1 MDFIVQTYKLNSNED
16 FFYAF
21 KTADS
26 RFAEKWGKNQ
36 VNLSAS
42 IFGNFMHFFLML
54 VKDPRNIHD
63 GLMKR
68 LLRRKSIR
76 VLCVEG
82 FFSILSETI
91 GEYFDKSART
101 SELLNFLRKLAS
113 PKIFFIDESVSIR
126 IINLKVLKLLG
137 TVAYVSQDVAY
148 DRYNFGNN
156 VITKTLMYKLESDA
170 VAISDLVVAC
180 SERDRVKYLEMGARK
195 VIFYP
200 NIYPISEFEPA
211 SKDPDPC
218 ISIVLKGC
226 WGSKVNKSLEEVFK
240 ALSRINK
247 SIKVNLIGI
256 DSQYVPKNLELHH
269 YEYVPNKI
277 DYLTLLSKSWIGI
290 NIGIHLGGTNERK
303 YDYAMA
309 GLVIFS
315 DAFGSRG
322 DFLPH
327 EYTFV
332 DRQDLTAKLEQILEY
347 GKELIEE
354 MGLKNRKQAID
365 LAERQRKNLL
375 TKVSEL
381 VDLQS

>member
-1 MDFIVQTYKLNSNED
+1 MDFIVQTFKLNSNED
-16 FFYAF
+16 YFYAF
-21 KTADS
+21 RRSDS
-26 RFAEKWGKNQ
+26 RFAEKWEKNQ
-36 VNLSAS
+36 VDLAAS
-42 IFGNFMHFFLML
+42 IFGNFMHFFLMF
-54 VKDPRNIHD
+54 VNNPKNIHD

-68 LLRRKSIR
+68 LLRTKSKR
-76 VLCVEG
+76 VLRVEG
-82 FFSILSETI
+82 FVSVLSEAI
-91 GEYFDKSART
+91 GEYFDKPART
-101 SELLNFLRKLAS
+101 NELLNFLRKLAS

-126 IINLKVLKLLG
+126 IINLKALKLLG
-137 TVAYVSQDVAY
+137 TVVYVSQDVAY
-148 DRYNFGNN
+148 DRYNFRNN
-156 VITKTLMYKLESDA
+156 VITKTLMYKLESGA
-170 VAISDLVVAC
+170 VALSDLVVAC
-180 SERDRVKYLEMGARK
+180 SERDRVKYLEMGAK
-195 VIFYP
+195 EVIFYP
-200 NIYPISEFEPA
+200 NIYPISEFKPA

-218 ISIVLKGC
+218 ISIVLKGY
-226 WGSKVNKSLEEVFK
+226 WGSKVNKSLEEILK

-247 SIKVNLIGI
+247 RIKINLIGI
-256 DSQYVPKNLELHH
+256 DSQYVPKNLELYH

-277 DYLTLLSKSWIGI
+277 DYLTILSKSWIGI

-327 EYTFV
+327 EYTYV
-332 DRQDLTAKLEQILEY
+332 DRQDLTAKMEQILEY

-365 LAERQRKNLL
+365 LAETQRKKLL

-381 VDLQS
+381 VDL